1 MPAVRPAPYRGF
13 VSTWGI
19 VAAVVGGLVLL
30 WLGLVVVL
38 WLAARRD
45 SRDVD
50 LRDLVRL
57 VPDLVR
63 LVHRLARDPALPR
76 GVRIRLGALLVYLA
90 LPIDLVPDVIPV
102 VGYADD
108 VVVVAL
114 VLRSVVRHAGADAIE
129 QHWPGTD
136 AGLAAVLRLAGVRR
150 EVA

>member
-1 MPAVRPAPYRGF
+1 MPAVRRAPYRGF

-129 QHWPGTD
+129 QHWPGSD

>member
-1 MPAVRPAPYRGF
+1 M
-13 VSTWGI
+13 STWGI

-108 VVVVAL
+108 VVIVAL

-129 QHWPGTD
+129 QHWPGSD

>member
-1 MPAVRPAPYRGF
+1 MPAARPAPYRGF

-19 VAAVVGGLVLL
+19 VATVVGGLVLL
-30 WLGLVVVL
+30 WLVLVVVL

-76 GVRIRLGALLVYLA
+76 GVRLRLGALLVYLA

-114 VLRSVVRHAGADAIE
+114 VLRSVVRHAGAEAIE
-129 QHWPGTD
+129 QHWPGSD